1 LGKSELELFITKVKK
16 NFEDAVSFCAGK
28 GGKLYEPR
36 NTNTMID
43 VSNQAKAK
51 GIGRFWL
58 GIHDKKEEG
67 TFVYVSDDS
76 PIEFKNWNNGEPND
90 YGNDEDCVAVY
101 GNTNAYR
108 RKWNDLSCQTHES
121 SIVCVREKQGNC
133 YRVLLTIRA
142 S

>member
-1 LGKSELELFITKVKK
+1 MGKSELELFITKVKK

-36 NTNTMID
+36 NANTMND
-43 VSNQAKAK
+43 VSNQAIAK
-51 GIGRFWL
+51 GIHRFWL
-58 GIHDKKEEG
+58 GIHDKNEEG

-90 YGNDEDCVAVY
+90 YGKGEDCVALY
-101 GNTNAYR
+101 PHI
-108 RKWNDLSCQTHES
+108 RKWIDLPCQTDES

>member
-1 LGKSELELFITKVKK
+1 LGGSELEFFFTGVRK
-16 NFEDAVSFCAGK
+16 NFEDAESFCAGK

-36 NTNTMID
+36 NANMMND

-51 GIGRFWL
+51 GIGDFWL
-58 GIHDKKEEG
+58 GIHDKNEEG

-76 PIEFKNWNNGEPND
+76 PIELNNWNNAEPND
-90 YGNDEDCVAVY
+90 YGNGEDCVAVY
-101 GNTNAYR
+101 GNG
-108 RKWNDLSCQTHES
+108 KWNDLPCQTHER